1 MPRLRVLTYN
11 IHKGFSSGN
20 THFLL
25 EQIRTAIRDTGADIV
40 CLQEVIGHHRGL
52 QEVIG
57 HHRGLQ
63 EVIGHH
69 RGLQEVIGHHR
80 GLQRQIADWHPGGQF
95 EYLADQLWPHFAYG
109 QNAIYQQ
116 GHHGNATLSRF
127 PFSHW
132 RNIDISRWGFS
143 QRGVL
148 LGRVGE
154 HLYVLCVHFG
164 FLPYEQNF
172 QRRCLEAIIREH
184 VPPGAPLIIAGDFN
198 DWHLRIHHQLT
209 RNLHLQEATS
219 GQHRRPAA
227 TYPARRPTLA
237 MDRIYYRNLRLIE
250 AQCLDHS
257 HWPQLSDHCP
267 VLADFQVDIPLTSP
281 LTPDHHD

>member
-20 THFLL
+20 TRFLL
-25 EQIRTAIRDTGADIV
+25 EQIRAAIRATGADIV

-52 QEVIG
+52 Q
-57 HHRGLQ
+57 
-63 EVIGHH
+63 
-69 RGLQEVIGHHR
+69 
-80 GLQRQIADWHPGGQF
+80 QRINGWHPGGQF
-95 EYLADQLWPHFAYG
+95 EYLADSLWPHFAYG
-109 QNAIYQQ
+109 RNAIYQQ

-127 PFSHW
+127 PFRHW
-132 RNIDISRWGFS
+132 LNIDISRWGFS

-184 VPPGAPLIIAGDFN
+184 VPPAAALIIAGDFN

-209 RNLHLQEATS
+209 HNLQLQEATS
-219 GQHRRPAA
+219 SRGQRPAA

-250 AQCLDHS
+250 AQCLDYS

-267 VLADFQVDIPLTSP
+267 VLADFQLDRPLVCHPGADPDTDIQSDTNP
-281 LTPDHHD
+281 HV